1 MAFKCNASP
10 QLLDQNRCFF
20 CPGSRMHNNDII
32 AKYYRV
38 AVTTSFV
45 LLFGLH
51 ARSFPNI
58 ISTHSLVT
66 ADPRCLL
73 FLALCQIYW
82 TALEQS
88 QTGTNPERKGKIK
101 FMLRFLRLLLIVFWQ
116 IFFFFLFFFQMVLHL
131 FYFSYLTSYLEKQNC
146 ILAFRKS
153 LFLLT
158 GNFFRLL

>member
-51 ARSFPNI
+51 ACFFTSI

-66 ADPRCLL
+66 ANPRCLL
-73 FLALCQIYW
+73 FLSDL
-82 TALEQS
+82 LDSFRVES
-88 QTGTNPERKGKIK
+88 DRKRERKGKIK
-101 FMLRFLRLLLIVFWQ
+101 FMLESIIEAFVDRF
-116 IFFFFLFFFQMVLHL
+116 
-131 FYFSYLTSYLEKQNC
+131 
-146 ILAFRKS
+146 
-153 LFLLT
+153 
-158 GNFFRLL
+158 